1 MKENSVETNPEVV
14 LKKYKEQIEAALFQS
29 EHQGQAAGLYEPI
42 EYLLQLGGKRLRPA
56 MVLAACTA
64 AKGDAEKAIPAAL
77 AVEVFHN
84 FSLMHDDIMDEAPLR
99 RGKQTVHEKWDS
111 NTAILSGDAML
122 VQAYQYLAKCEAKY
136 LPQLLELFNTT
147 AIEVCEGQQLDMEF
161 ERRSDVTIEEY
172 LEMIRLKTS
181 VLLAC
186 SIQIGMLIAGATEE
200 QQKRGYQFGLEAGLA
215 FQLQDDYLDAFGDP
229 EHFGKQVG
237 GDILCD
243 KKTFLYLT
251 CVAKASPAQLTQL
264 NGWIGNSDDPERKVE
279 EVKELFRTTGAEK
292 ELREQMQLHYE
303 KALEELNH
311 LELEPEGRMLFNYLA
326 ELVHV
331 RQA

>member
-1 MKENSVETNPEVV
+1 MKVKTVEMTPEV
-14 LKKYKEQIEAALFQS
+14 LLRQYKEQIEAALFQ
-29 EHQGQAAGLYEPI
+29 EAHKGQAAGLYEPI
-42 EYLLQLGGKRLRPA
+42 EYLLKLGGKRLRPA
-56 MVLAACTA
+56 MVLAACA
-64 AKGDAEKAIPAAL
+64 AVKGDVEKAIPAAL

-99 RGKQTVHEKWDS
+99 RGQQTVHEKWDS

-122 VQAYQYLAKCEAKY
+122 VQAYQHLAKCESKN
-136 LPQLLELFNTT
+136 LPQLLELFNAT
-147 AIEVCEGQQLDMEF
+147 ALEVCEGQQLDMEF
-161 ERRSDVTIEEY
+161 EQRSDVTIDGY

-186 SIQIGMLIAGATEE
+186 SIQIGLLIAGASDE

-229 EHFGKQVG
+229 EHFGKQIG

-251 CVAKASPAQLTQL
+251 CMAKANHSQLAQLDA
-264 NGWIGNSDDPERKVE
+264 WIGNSSDPATKVA
-279 EVKELFRTTGAEK
+279 EVKGLFIATGAEE
-292 ELREQMQLHYE
+292 ELREQMQFHYE
-303 KALEELNH
+303 KALEALDG
-311 LELEPEGRMLFNYLA
+311 LELEGEGRALFNYLA
-326 ELVHV
+326 ELVHM
-331 RQA
+331 RQT

>member
-1 MKENSVETNPEVV
+1 METIPEVL
-14 LKKYKEQIEAALFQS
+14 LKQYKEQIEAALFRAKH
-29 EHQGQAAGLYEPI
+29 EGQASGLYEPI
-42 EYLLQLGGKRLRPA
+42 QYLLQLGGKRLRPA
-56 MVLAACTA
+56 MVLGACAAVR
-64 AKGDAEKAIPAAL
+64 GDVQQAMPAAL

-99 RGKQTVHEKWDS
+99 RGKQTVHEKWNA

-122 VQAYQYLAKCEAKY
+122 VQAYQHLAQCKPVH
-136 LPQLLELFNTT
+136 LPSLLQLFNKT
-147 AIEVCEGQQLDMEF
+147 ALEVCEGQQLDMEF
-161 ERRSDVTIEEY
+161 EQRSDVTIEEY

-264 NGWIGNSDDPERKVE
+264 NGWIGNSDNPERKVE
-279 EVKELFRTTGAEK
+279 EVKELFRATGAEK
-292 ELREQMQLHYE
+292 ELREQMQWHYE
-303 KALEELNH
+303 KALEELKH